1 MRGLFCDNYCGFK
14 TSPPPTGH
22 KGFPLGTLTFSDE
35 KASMLSKKKLCESM
49 LPKKSRP
56 PEYFITLMLLKAEST
71 AESSASLQAVNI
83 MKTTYNAVFPDFPFH
98 EDASPRCI
106 SDTLLAASLES
117 SSSMQKQ
124 IGEAL
129 SCALTQSPFDF
140 SRAGESVH

>member
-1 MRGLFCDNYCGFK
+1 
-14 TSPPPTGH
+14 
-22 KGFPLGTLTFSDE
+22 
-35 KASMLSKKKLCESM
+35 
-49 LPKKSRP
+49 
-56 PEYFITLMLLKAEST
+56 MLLKAEST